1 MRYNTSIN
9 NVKAKEWGLNLPLS
23 YLFAWFYELPSWA
36 NKVVIENEIYYFA
49 SKNKA
54 VEELPLLT
62 DKRDTMYRYYKQI
75 ENLGLIKIK
84 KVDDKDYIC
93 LTKKAMAWNYSSD
106 TSETNPT
113 NLGNKSEQTSDI
125 NPTYN
130 NTILNNNT
138 KDNRKKNARF
148 VPPTIEDIFNY
159 MTEEKGKEKS
169 FAKKESEKMFNLYE
183 SKGWIVGKAKMKNWK
198 AAASGWIARSE
209 DEFKSKDK
217 PAFKLNTNRP
227 TD

>member
-1 MRYNTSIN
+1 MEDKKQKPNYYAILTADVRYEKRLTANAKLLYAEITALTNAKGYCWSTNAYFANLYGVSNTSISKWVSQL
-9 NVKAKEWGLNLPLS
+9 VKLG
-23 YLFAWFYELPSWA
+23 YLDIKL
-36 NKVVIENEIYYFA
+36 IYREG
-49 SKNKA
+49 S
-54 VEELPLLT
+54 
-62 DKRDTMYRYYKQI
+62 KQI
-75 ENLGLIKIK
+75 LHRYLSLVKEGIQEKLHTPIEEKL
-84 KVDDKDYIC
+84 KDN
-93 LTKKAMAWNYSSD
+93 T
-106 TSETNPT
+106 TSF
-113 NLGNKSEQTSDI
+113 
-125 NPTYN
+125 
-130 NTILNNNT
+130 NT
-138 KDNRKKNARF
+138 KLNTKENRKKNARF

>member
-1 MRYNTSIN
+1 MEDKKQKPNYYAILTADVRYEKRLTANAKLLYAEITALTNAKGYCWSTNAYFANLYGVSNTSISKWVSQL
-9 NVKAKEWGLNLPLS
+9 VKLG
-23 YLFAWFYELPSWA
+23 YLDIKL
-36 NKVVIENEIYYFA
+36 IYREG
-49 SKNKA
+49 S
-54 VEELPLLT
+54 
-62 DKRDTMYRYYKQI
+62 KQI
-75 ENLGLIKIK
+75 LHRYLSLVKEGIQEKLHTPIEEKL
-84 KVDDKDYIC
+84 KDN
-93 LTKKAMAWNYSSD
+93 T
-106 TSETNPT
+106 TSF
-113 NLGNKSEQTSDI
+113 
-125 NPTYN
+125 
-130 NTILNNNT
+130 NT
-138 KDNRKKNARF
+138 KLNTKENRKKTARF